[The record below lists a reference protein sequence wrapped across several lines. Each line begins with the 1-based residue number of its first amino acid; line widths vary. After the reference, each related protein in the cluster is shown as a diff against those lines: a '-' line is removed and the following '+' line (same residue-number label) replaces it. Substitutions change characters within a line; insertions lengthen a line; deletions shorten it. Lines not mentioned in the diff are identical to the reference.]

1 MYLFDCAVLVAACGI
16 YFPDQGLN
24 STPLHWEAGVL
35 ATGAQEKSY
44 TQIWLQKFMPSTL
57 YRSSFSTLS

>member
-35 ATGAQEKSY
+35 ATGAREKSY
-44 TQIWLQKFMPSTL
+44 TQI
-57 YRSSFSTLS
+57 